1 MELRRIFYGYRKDQF
16 DYYIVQEEALVVN
29 KIFRDYLA
37 GHTLLEIAKELT
49 AKEIS
54 YYKDKTQWTKNMVCR
69 IIKNEH
75 YCGDEEY
82 PRIVD
87 RETFDKAVKQKAEK
101 GGVREKDTEEVA
113 YLKSTTVCE
122 TCGKHFTRKSKYKV
136 RERWLCSGGCP
147 ATTQYLDDPLLFSR
161 IKTVMSAVRNQPYL
175 IMPPKRESTYV
186 PSKDVRLKERQIKY
200 LITQPNPMFH
210 PIMKLIYETV
220 TDKFSEMELDP
231 SAAVSDALYDLF
243 SEYEP
248 EDEQALDIPFMKK
261 TVSAIIIQPD
271 GNIRIRFVNGK
282 EIGNEEVRDNG

>member
-37 GHTLLEIAKELT
+37 GCTLLEIAKELT
-49 AKEIS
+49 AKQIS

-69 IIKNEH
+69 IIENEH

-101 GGVREKDTEEVA
+101 GGTREKDTEEIA
-113 YLKSTTVCE
+113 YLKATTICE

-175 IMPPKRESTYV
+175 IMLPKGESTYV
-186 PSKDVRLKERQIKY
+186 PSKDIRLKERQIKY

>member
-54 YYKDKTQWTKNMVCR
+54 YYRDKTQWTKNMVCR
-69 IIKNEH
+69 IIENEH

-101 GGVREKDTEEVA
+101 GGVREKDTEEIA
-113 YLKSTTVCE
+113 YLKATTVCE
-122 TCGKHFTRKSKYKV
+122 ICGKHFTRRSKYKV
-136 RERWLCSGGCP
+136 RERWLCMGGCP
-147 ATTQYLDDPLLFSR
+147 ATTQYLDDPVLFSK
-161 IKTVMSAVRNQPYL
+161 IKMVMNAVRNQPYL
-175 IMPPKRESTYV
+175 IMLPKRESTYV
-186 PSKDVRLKERQIKY
+186 PSKDIRLKERQIKY

-231 SAAVSDALYDLF
+231 SVAVSDALYDLF

-282 EIGNEEVRDNG
+282 EIGNEEVCGNG

>member
-69 IIKNEH
+69 IIENEH
-75 YCGDEEY
+75 YCGDDEY
-82 PRIVD
+82 PRIID

-101 GGVREKDTEEVA
+101 GGVREKDTEEIA
-113 YLKSTTVCE
+113 YLKATTICE

-147 ATTQYLDDPLLFSR
+147 ATTKYLDDPLLYSR
-161 IKTVMSAVRNQPYL
+161 IKTVMNAVRNQPYL
-175 IMPPKRESTYV
+175 IMLPKGESTYV
-186 PSKDVRLKERQIKY
+186 PSKDIRLKERQIKY
-200 LITQPNPMFH
+200 LITQPNSMFH

-220 TDKFSEMELDP
+220 TEKFSEMELDL

-261 TVSAIIIQPD
+261 TVSAIIIQLD

-282 EIGNEEVRDNG
+282 EIGNEEVCGNG

>member
-69 IIKNEH
+69 IIENEH

-161 IKTVMSAVRNQPYL
+161 IKTVMSAVRNQTYL
-175 IMPPKRESTYV
+175 IMLPKRESTYV

>member
-69 IIKNEH
+69 IIENEH
-75 YCGDEEY
+75 YCGDKEY

-101 GGVREKDTEEVA
+101 GGTREKDTEEIA
-113 YLKSTTVCE
+113 YLKATTICE

-136 RERWLCSGGCP
+136 RERWLCLGGCP

-161 IKTVMSAVRNQPYL
+161 IKTVMNAVRNQPYL
-175 IMPPKRESTYV
+175 IMLPKGESTYV
-186 PSKDVRLKERQIKY
+186 PSKDIRLKERQIKY

>member
-49 AKEIS
+49 AKQIS

-69 IIKNEH
+69 IIENEH

-87 RETFDKAVKQKAEK
+87 RETFDKAVKQKAER

-175 IMPPKRESTYV
+175 IMLPKRESTYV

-220 TDKFSEMELDP
+220 TDKFSEMELDS

>member
-1 MELRRIFYGYRKDQF
+1 MIIYNLKKC
-16 DYYIVQEEALVVN
+16 VKCVVV
-29 KIFRDYLA
+29 F
-37 GHTLLEIAKELT
+37 
-49 AKEIS
+49 
-54 YYKDKTQWTKNMVCR
+54 KDKDGYN
-69 IIKNEH
+69 
-75 YCGDEEY
+75 
-82 PRIVD
+82 
-87 RETFDKAVKQKAEK
+87 
-101 GGVREKDTEEVA
+101 
-113 YLKSTTVCE
+113 
-122 TCGKHFTRKSKYKV
+122 
-136 RERWLCSGGCP
+136 
-147 ATTQYLDDPLLFSR
+147 
-161 IKTVMSAVRNQPYL
+161 AVRNQPYL
-175 IMPPKRESTYV
+175 IMLPKGESTYV

>member
-69 IIKNEH
+69 IIENEH

-147 ATTQYLDDPLLFSR
+147 ATTQYSDDPLLFSR

-175 IMPPKRESTYV
+175 IMLPKGESTYV

>member
-16 DYYIVQEEALVVN
+16 KYYVVPEEALVIQ
-29 KIFRDYLA
+29 KIFRDYLS
-37 GHTLLEIAKELT
+37 GCTLLEIAKELT

-69 IIKNEH
+69 IIENEH

-82 PRIVD
+82 PRIID

-101 GGVREKDTEEVA
+101 GDVREKDTDEIA
-113 YLKSTTVCE
+113 YLKATTICE
-122 TCGKHFTRKSKYKV
+122 MCGKHFTRKSKYKV
-136 RERWLCSGGCP
+136 RERWLCLGGCP

-161 IKTVMSAVRNQPYL
+161 IKTVMNAVRNQPYL
-175 IMPPKRESTYV
+175 IMLPKGESTYV
-186 PSKDVRLKERQIKY
+186 PSKDIRLKERQIKY

-243 SEYEP
+243 AEYEP

>member
-1 MELRRIFYGYRKDQF
+1 M
-16 DYYIVQEEALVVN
+16 VVN

-49 AKEIS
+49 AKQIS

-69 IIKNEH
+69 IIENEH

-82 PRIVD
+82 PRIID

-101 GGVREKDTEEVA
+101 GGTREKDTEEIA
-113 YLKSTTVCE
+113 YLKSTIICE
-122 TCGKHFTRKSKYKV
+122 TCGKHFTRRSKYKV
-136 RERWLCSGGCP
+136 RERWLCLGGCP

-161 IKTVMSAVRNQPYL
+161 IKTVMNAVRNQPYL
-175 IMPPKRESTYV
+175 IMMPKSESTYV
-186 PSKDVRLKERQIKY
+186 PSKDIRLKERQIKY

-261 TVSAIIIQPD
+261 TVSAIIIKPD

-282 EIGNEEVRDNG
+282 EIGNEEVCDNG

>member
-49 AKEIS
+49 AKQIS

-69 IIKNEH
+69 IIENEH
-75 YCGDEEY
+75 YCGDDEY

-87 RETFDKAVKQKAEK
+87 RETFDKAVKQKAER

-122 TCGKHFTRKSKYKV
+122 TCSKHFTRKSKYKV

-175 IMPPKRESTYV
+175 IMLPKGESTYV

-282 EIGNEEVRDNG
+282 EIGNEEVRGNG

>member
-49 AKEIS
+49 AKQIS

-69 IIKNEH
+69 IIENEH

-82 PRIVD
+82 PRIID
-87 RETFDKAVKQKAEK
+87 METFDKAVKQKAEK
-101 GGVREKDTEEVA
+101 GGAREKDTEEIA
-113 YLKSTTVCE
+113 YLKATTICE
-122 TCGKHFTRKSKYKV
+122 TCGKRFTRKSKYKV

-147 ATTQYLDDPLLFSR
+147 ATTQYLDDPVLFSR
-161 IKTVMSAVRNQPYL
+161 IKMVINAVRNQPYL
-175 IMPPKRESTYV
+175 IMLPKRESTYV
-186 PSKDVRLKERQIKY
+186 PSKDIRLKERQIKY

-220 TDKFSEMELDP
+220 SDKFSEMDLDP

-282 EIGNEEVRDNG
+282 EIGNEEVCDNG

>member
-29 KIFRDYLA
+29 KIFCDYLA

-49 AKEIS
+49 AKQIS

-69 IIKNEH
+69 IIENEH
-75 YCGDEEY
+75 CCGDEEY

-101 GGVREKDTEEVA
+101 GGVREKDTEEIA
-113 YLKSTTVCE
+113 YLKATTICE

-175 IMPPKRESTYV
+175 IMLPKEESTYV
-186 PSKDVRLKERQIKY
+186 PSKDIRLKERQIKY

>member
-16 DYYIVQEEALVVN
+16 DYYIVQEEALIVN

-69 IIKNEH
+69 IIENEH

-82 PRIVD
+82 PRIID

-101 GGVREKDTEEVA
+101 GGAREKDTEEIV
-113 YLKSTTVCE
+113 YLKATAICE

-161 IKTVMSAVRNQPYL
+161 IKMVMNAAINQPYL
-175 IMPPKRESTYV
+175 IMLPKEESTYV
-186 PSKDVRLKERQIKY
+186 PSKDIRLKERQIKY

-220 TDKFSEMELDP
+220 TDKFLEMELDP

-243 SEYEP
+243 SEYVP

-261 TVSAIIIQPD
+261 TVSAIIIKPD

-282 EIGNEEVRDNG
+282 EIGNEEVCDNG

>member
-29 KIFRDYLA
+29 KIFRDYLS
-37 GHTLLEIAKELT
+37 GCTLLEIAKELT

-69 IIKNEH
+69 IIENEH

-82 PRIVD
+82 PRIID
-87 RETFDKAVKQKAEK
+87 RATFDKAVKQKAEK
-101 GGVREKDTEEVA
+101 GGAREKDTEEIA
-113 YLKSTTVCE
+113 YLKATTICE

-136 RERWLCSGGCP
+136 RERWLCSGGCS
-147 ATTQYLDDPLLFSR
+147 ATTQYLDDPVLFSR
-161 IKTVMSAVRNQPYL
+161 IKMVINAVRNQPYL
-175 IMPPKRESTYV
+175 IMLPKRESTYV

-220 TDKFSEMELDP
+220 MDKFSEMELDP

>member
-49 AKEIS
+49 AKQIS

-69 IIKNEH
+69 IIENEH

-82 PRIVD
+82 PRIID

-101 GGVREKDTEEVA
+101 GGVREKDTEEIA
-113 YLKSTTVCE
+113 YLKATTICE
-122 TCGKHFTRKSKYKV
+122 TCGKHFTRKSKYMV

-161 IKTVMSAVRNQPYL
+161 IKMVMMR
-175 IMPPKRESTYV
+175 
-186 PSKDVRLKERQIKY
+186 
-200 LITQPNPMFH
+200 
-210 PIMKLIYETV
+210 
-220 TDKFSEMELDP
+220 
-231 SAAVSDALYDLF
+231 
-243 SEYEP
+243 
-248 EDEQALDIPFMKK
+248 
-261 TVSAIIIQPD
+261 
-271 GNIRIRFVNGK
+271 
-282 EIGNEEVRDNG
+282 

>member
-69 IIKNEH
+69 IIENEH

-175 IMPPKRESTYV
+175 IMLPKSESTYV
-186 PSKDVRLKERQIKY
+186 PSKDIRLKERQIKY

-220 TDKFSEMELDP
+220 TDKFLEMELDP